1 VRHDGPVTA
10 DEPTIL
16 ATSAFFE
23 RGKFGPFD
31 LRPGRIHHFAA
42 ELANAGERPK
52 ICVLTQATGDPEGR
66 IGAFYAAFAKSKF
79 RMSHLQLFPM
89 PNHEDVRGHLL
100 DQDIIWVDGGSVANL
115 VAVWRVHGLDA
126 ILFEAWQ
133 AGVVMSGVSAG
144 SICWHA
150 GGSTDSYGLKLR
162 GFTKGLGWL
171 PYSNGVHYDAEE
183 QRRPKMHELIG
194 NGTLG
199 DGYATD
205 DGAGLVYRG
214 TRLEEAVADKQGP
227 RAYELKRNHD
237 GTVTET
243 PLPTRV
249 LGSYEDA

>member
-16 ATSAFFE
+16 ATSAFFA
-23 RGKFGPFD
+23 RGKFGLFD
-31 LRPGRIHHFAA
+31 LRPGKIHHFAA

-52 ICVLTQATGDPEGR
+52 ICVLTGATGDPEGR
-66 IGAFYAAFAKSKF
+66 IGAFYAAFARSKF
-79 RMSHLQLFPM
+79 QMSHLQMFPM
-89 PNHEDVRGHLL
+89 PNHEDMRAHLL

-144 SICWHA
+144 SICWHQ
-150 GGSTDSYGLKLR
+150 GGSTDSYGLELR
-162 GFTKGLGWL
+162 GFTDGLGWL

-183 QRRPKMHELIG
+183 QRRPMMHELIG

-199 DGYATD
+199 DGFATD

-214 TRLEEAVADKQGP
+214 ISLEEAVSDREGP
-227 RAYELKRNHD
+227 RGYELKRAAD
-237 GTVTET
+237 GSVTET

-249 LGSYEDA
+249 LPEYPS